1 MRTVN
6 IRILHTSDI
15 HGCLFPF
22 DFLHGKEATGS
33 LSRAYNYIKSRRKTF
48 GRNLLLIDSGDILQ
62 GQPTFYLSNFINTE
76 KPNLAASVYNY
87 AVFLLS
93 VVIRRDVKNLHL
105 AEEEVPVWEIPH
117 LEDHPEVIFQV
128 ILQYIQRILVAVLS

>member
-1 MRTVN
+1 MEM
-6 IRILHTSDI
+6 LQHM
-15 HGCLFPF
+15 
-22 DFLHGKEATGS
+22 
-33 LSRAYNYIKSRRKTF
+33 
-48 GRNLLLIDSGDILQ
+48 LLQVLMAK
-62 GQPTFYLSNFINTE
+62 GQ
-76 KPNLAASVYNY
+76 VQ